1 MITIAIV
8 TDDADRITTVSQL
21 LTDIPAD
28 QANNLERIFHQ
39 MELTEDSKIVLIDE
53 ENDAEEFEDI
63 ATTLK
68 IMTDTG
74 SIEDEDD
81 LVDLDWEKIDTVK
94 ENSVAFLK
102 NGIAYSYFNG
112 ENAGDWF
119 PAFLV
124 LVV

>member
-21 LTDIPAD
+21 LTDIPTD

-39 MELTEDSKIVLIDE
+39 MELSEDTKIVLIDA
-53 ENDAEEFEDI
+53 ENDAAEFEDI
-63 ATTLK
+63 ASFLK
-68 IMTDTG
+68 IADESG
-74 SIEDEDD
+74 PIEDEDD
-81 LVDLDWEKIDTVK
+81 LVDLDWEKIDTVN

-102 NGIAYSYFNG
+102 NGIAYSYFSGDTAN
-112 ENAGDWF
+112 DWF
-119 PAFLV
+119 PPFLI